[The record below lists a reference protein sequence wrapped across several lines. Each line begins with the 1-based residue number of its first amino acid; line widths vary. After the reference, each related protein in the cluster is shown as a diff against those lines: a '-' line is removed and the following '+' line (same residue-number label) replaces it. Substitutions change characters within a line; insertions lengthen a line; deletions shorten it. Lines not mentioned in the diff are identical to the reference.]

1 MDQLTYRAGECAGLS
16 PLSFNGCNVNRVG
29 RGTRAPGRKYPAKMI
44 EDVYDLLARDI
55 TNNVGLDYGMAIEV
69 VDFLRDNDFIDYDT
83 LREIYVYDNDD
94 EY

>member
-1 MDQLTYRAGECAGLS
+1 
-16 PLSFNGCNVNRVG
+16 
-29 RGTRAPGRKYPAKMI
+29 MI

-94 EY
+94 ED